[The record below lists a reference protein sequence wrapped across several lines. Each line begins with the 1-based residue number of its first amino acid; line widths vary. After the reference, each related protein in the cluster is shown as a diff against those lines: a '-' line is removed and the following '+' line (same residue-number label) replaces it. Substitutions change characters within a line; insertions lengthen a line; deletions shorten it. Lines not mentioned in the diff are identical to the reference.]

1 MEVDGLNTNHKKR
14 RIVKNKEIK
23 DNFAATHFLSGEVL
37 PVTVDNL
44 VTDQHQSKRNCAKRP
59 DREGGIIL

>member
-23 DNFAATHFLSGEVL
+23 DNFAAIHFLSGEVL

-44 VTDQHQSKRNCAKRP
+44 VTDQHQSKRSCAKRP